1 MNTPAGPVLRD
12 IHLPPPPGWWPPAPG
27 WWILAA
33 LAIGLGIAALYKL
46 HRLRKRRRHERAIL
60 RELDACIDANR
71 HDPAGLAA
79 ALSLFLRRLAVHDAH
94 AAAYAGERWLEYLD
108 VRGGGEDFR
117 RGVGRILID
126 APFRARA
133 DFDSVALIALVRRFT
148 RNALASSVS
157 APGAARA

>member
-1 MNTPAGPVLRD
+1 MNAPAGPVLRD

-33 LAIGLGIAALYKL
+33 IAVGLGLVALYKL
-46 HRLRKRRRHERAIL
+46 HKLRKRRRRERAVL

-79 ALSLFLRRLAVHDAH
+79 ALSLFLRRLALRDAH

-108 VRGGGEDFR
+108 TRGGDGDFR
-117 RGVGRILID
+117 QGVGRVLID
-126 APFRARA
+126 APFRARC
-133 DFDSVALIALVRRFT
+133 DFDADGLVALVRRFT
-148 RNALASSVS
+148 RKALVS
-157 APGAARA
+157 GAAHA

>member
-1 MNTPAGPVLRD
+1 MSAPAGPVLRD

-33 LAIGLGIAALYKL
+33 IAVGLGAVALYKL
-46 HRLRKRRRHERAIL
+46 HKLRKRRRHEHAVL

-79 ALSLFLRRLAVHDAH
+79 ALSLFLRRLALQDVH

-108 VRGGGEDFR
+108 ARGGGGDFR
-117 RGVGRILID
+117 HGVGRILID
-126 APFRARA
+126 APFRAHS
-133 DFDSVALIALVRRFT
+133 DFDADGLVALVRRFT
-148 RNALASSVS
+148 RNVLVS
-157 APGAARA
+157 GAAHA

>member
-1 MNTPAGPVLRD
+1 M
-12 IHLPPPPGWWPPAPG
+12 
-27 WWILAA
+27 AA
-33 LAIGLGIAALYKL
+33 LAIGLGIFALYKL
-46 HRLRKRRRHERAIL
+46 HKWRKRRRHERAVL

-71 HDPAGLAA
+71 HDPAALAA
-79 ALSLFLRRLAVHDAH
+79 ALSLFLRRLAVGDAH

-108 VRGGGEDFR
+108 ARVGGEDFR

-148 RNALASSVS
+148 RNALASSVF
-157 APGAARA
+157 AMGAARA